1 MNDGRTH
8 YEGCWRAHHDCAV
21 AEVER
26 LRSQFANSERER
38 KLLRAELSV
47 TEDACAM
54 LEADVERLRAALE
67 SIAEN
72 TCCGTCQEAALVAR
86 TALSP
91 RTVQPVDQLPEQA
104 DEGYLDDGFG
114 SRWHK
119 CQPYDKCRMQIVRPG
134 HADCDCTGN
143 KSGTDQSA

>member
-67 SIAEN
+67 SIADN

-91 RTVQPVDQLPEQA
+91 RTVQA
-104 DEGYLDDGFG
+104 DGFKQCDDCWPTLRQACLEFKRCALKVFHDEHTSG
-114 SRWHK
+114 KSEA
-119 CQPYDKCRMQIVRPG
+119 VR
-134 HADCDCTGN
+134 
-143 KSGTDQSA
+143 